1 MVIEGKERRKK
12 RNVLVRLIKMLC
24 LSNHKVKAHS
34 PSLRRQLELTEMAG
48 SLLSLHISMLY
59 MQD

>member
-1 MVIEGKERRKK
+1 
-12 RNVLVRLIKMLC
+12 MLC